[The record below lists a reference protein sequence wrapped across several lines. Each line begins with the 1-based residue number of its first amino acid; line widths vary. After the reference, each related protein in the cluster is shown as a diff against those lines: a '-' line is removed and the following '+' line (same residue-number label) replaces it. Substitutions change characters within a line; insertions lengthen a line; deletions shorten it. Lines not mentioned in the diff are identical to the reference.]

1 MGFTF
6 PWEAWLRGPM
16 AALAEEGIMALKEL
30 QVVQGNEVEQLWHR
44 FRAGDKTLSWA
55 RVWVYIVMGH
65 YIQRNKLSL

>member
-1 MGFTF
+1 
-6 PWEAWLRGPM
+6 M